1 MKDSHWPVF
10 TNVKTNSR
18 YVKFLSFRSF
28 RNLLISFCIGIAV
41 SGLMLHLKAKEFS
54 EDPEFKASLGWYQ
67 KWKARNIPLV
77 KNLMWFVKRR
87 LSVVD
92 RCCIYT
98 NQLDLAILYQPT
110 GGIRVY
116 PYTQTYKKDFRYKWY
131 TINLDK
137 AFVQKFNGYKGPT
150 VFFVS
155 WVCLLLSRQQLIVPG
170 ALTVHNVESLEKEWY
185 SYCVHK

>member
-1 MKDSHWPVF
+1 
-10 TNVKTNSR
+10 
-18 YVKFLSFRSF
+18 
-28 RNLLISFCIGIAV
+28 
-41 SGLMLHLKAKEFS
+41 
-54 EDPEFKASLGWYQ
+54 
-67 KWKARNIPLV
+67 
-77 KNLMWFVKRR
+77 MWFVKRR

-137 AFVQKFNGYKGPT
+137 AFVQKCNGYKGPT
-150 VFFVS
+150 DFFVS
-155 WVCLLLSRQQLIVPG
+155 CFCFLLSRLAFDCARSPDSAQRWRSWIGMVS
-170 ALTVHNVESLEKEWY
+170 SLKSKEKMEQRNLFGFCTY
-185 SYCVHK
+185 VTLMTMICIRLSMSNGIFGFTARKIQREPKKKEGKGEGEGKMMMMMMMI